1 MPKRQEMQEGSA
13 KVMMRGMV
21 INSLKSPRNSY
32 HGATEADRGPRA
44 RADRF
49 AANEEPTIAELM
61 GDPIMDALLARDGL
75 HRHLVHRCIAE
86 ARARLG

>member
-1 MPKRQEMQEGSA
+1 MT
-13 KVMMRGMV
+13 RGMV
-21 INSLKSPRNSY
+21 INSFKPPRNSY
-32 HGATEADRGPRA
+32 HASSEAERGLRP

-49 AANEEPTIAELM
+49 AANEEPSIAELM

-75 HRHLVHRCIAE
+75 HRDLVHRCIAE